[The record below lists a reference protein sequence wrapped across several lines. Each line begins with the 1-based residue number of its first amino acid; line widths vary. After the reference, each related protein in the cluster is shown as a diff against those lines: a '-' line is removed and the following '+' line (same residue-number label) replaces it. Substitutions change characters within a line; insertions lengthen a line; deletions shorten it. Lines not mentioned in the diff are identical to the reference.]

1 MKKSLLTKALLT
13 FSVIGTVFAFSNTV
27 KAADN
32 YELVW
37 SDEFNGTMKITAKRE
52 DYGRMKYTSS
62 RITTKNK
69 KNFKYGKIEARIKMP
84 KFKGVWPAFWMLGA
98 NQDSVGW
105 PKCGEIDIMEAI
117 NDENLVYGTLHWF
130 NDPGNNN
137 ADSGSSVA
145 VADRTEYHVYGVEW
159 TADKLRWYV
168 DGKVY

>member
-1 MKKSLLTKALLT
+1 
-13 FSVIGTVFAFSNTV
+13 
-27 KAADN
+27 
-32 YELVW
+32 
-37 SDEFNGTMKITAKRE
+37 
-52 DYGRMKYTSS
+52 
-62 RITTKNK
+62 
-69 KNFKYGKIEARIKMP
+69 MP
-84 KFKGVWPAFWMLGA
+84 KFKVFGCVWMLGA

-168 DGKVY
+168 DGKVYRTMDVSNDSFSEVRKEYFVIFNMAIGGQWRDITLMKQLSRQQWKLTGLEHIRKLKKQQLSIRDL

>member
-37 SDEFNGTMKITAKRE
+37 SDEFNGNSLDTNTWNYEIGTGSWGWGNNEQQYYTDRNIRVSNGTMKITAKRE

-84 KFKGVWPAFWMLGA
+84 KFKGVWPAFGCLE
-98 NQDSVGW
+98 Q
-105 PKCGEIDIMEAI
+105 IRI
-117 NDENLVYGTLHWF
+117 L
-130 NDPGNNN
+130 
-137 ADSGSSVA
+137 
-145 VADRTEYHVYGVEW
+145 
-159 TADKLRWYV
+159 
-168 DGKVY
+168 